1 MPTTNFEMNNKR
13 SITAAILLTIG
24 MLGGAW
30 ILGQHWVEA
39 RTAQRYVTV
48 KGLSERIVRA
58 DHASWSLIGTYSV
71 QSTDEAQRQIRA
83 HEQAVRSFLMDRGF
97 TDDEIK
103 TNSINI
109 FRNNYERAAEP
120 YNVEVQ
126 VTVETDDV
134 DAVEAASYQISEL
147 IANGVLLSGNKW
159 QTGPRYFF
167 TEFQSIKTEMLAEAT
182 QNARASAEE
191 FALNSGSE
199 VGKIKYA
206 NQGVF
211 QVLPASRN
219 NEEAE
224 FHADKLIRV
233 VTTVDYVLR

>member
-1 MPTTNFEMNNKR
+1 MEKQT
-13 SITAAILLTIG
+13 SITWAIILAFG
-24 MLGGAW
+24 MLGSAW
-30 ILGQHWVEA
+30 LLGRHWVEA

-48 KGLSERIVRA
+48 KGLSEREVRA

-71 QSTDEAQRQIRA
+71 PSTDAAQRQITF
-83 HEQAVRSFLMDRGF
+83 HEQAVRNFLGERGF
-97 TDDEIK
+97 APNEIK

-109 FRNNYERAAEP
+109 FQNNYERAAAP

-126 VTVETDDV
+126 VTVETDKV
-134 DAVEAASYQISEL
+134 DAVEAASYEISEL
-147 IANGVLLSGNKW
+147 IARGVLLSGNKW

-167 TEFQSIKTEMLAEAT
+167 TEFQSIKTDMLAEAT

-191 FALNSGSE
+191 FAINSGSA
-199 VGKIKYA
+199 VGKIRYA

-233 VTTVDYVLR
+233 VTTVDYILR